1 MAGPSDNRQQIF
13 SRILLGAV
21 VLVLAGGMLLYLV
34 PSMPG
39 TGDAA
44 SSTDTVATVGGES
57 VSMAE
62 VRQQLSD
69 IEQRNQVP
77 KQLESLYAQQIV
89 KQLVFQKEIE
99 YEAKRL
105 GVHVS
110 DQERADRIRQFLPT
124 AYNGDTFV
132 GMDRYAAEVQGR
144 FQMTVPVFE
153 EQIRQGLLL
162 EKFRK
167 LVTDGISVGPTELQ
181 DEFRYK
187 NEKVKLDYVLL
198 KPEDLAA
205 KITPDET
212 EIKAAYERNKAK
224 YMVPEK
230 RVVRY
235 ALADV
240 NQLRQTTQISDDELR
255 VQYQQDIQQYQVPNR
270 VHVDHIL
277 LMTVGKTP
285 AEVEEIHQKAE
296 DVLKQANKKGANFE
310 ELAKK
315 YSEDPGTKDKGG
327 DLGWITQGQ
336 TVPEFEKAAF
346 TLPKGSIS
354 DLVKTQYGF
363 HIIKILDKETAHTKT
378 FDEVKDS
385 IRAPLMLAKADKQAS
400 DIADKLSA
408 AIRQNNKMSID
419 DLAKQFHLS
428 VGETRPVAAAEP
440 ILELGNSKE
449 VKDAIFGQRP
459 DELSLPIHTDRGY
472 LVVAVRGVLP
482 AHQGTLEEVRERVIA
497 DLKQQKSTEI
507 ARQKADDLEKRL
519 KGGDKFETAAKALGL
534 DPKTSDFF
542 ARAGSITGAAS
553 GKQLSAAFQMKPGDV
568 GQPLNLGASW
578 FVYRV
583 AEKQE
588 PNPADFDKQKKDLT
602 DQVLQTK
609 RSLAFEAFRT
619 ALEARLRQEGKLRI
633 MNDKLKGFGDL
644 G

>member
-1 MAGPSDNRQQIF
+1 MAGSSDNRQQLF

-44 SSTDTVATVGGES
+44 SIDTVAKIGDES
-57 VSMAE
+57 VTTDE
-62 VRQQLSD
+62 VRQQLSE

-77 KQLESLYAQQIV
+77 KQLESLYAQQIL

-105 GVHVS
+105 GIHVS
-110 DQERADRIRQFLPT
+110 DQERAERIRQFLPT

-167 LVTDGISVGPTELQ
+167 LVTDGISVGPGELQ
-181 DEFRYK
+181 DEFRYR
-187 NEKVKLDYVLL
+187 NEKVKLDYALV

-205 KITPDET
+205 KINPDEA
-212 EIKAAYERNKAK
+212 EIRAAYEKNKSK
-224 YMVPEK
+224 YLVPEK

-240 NQLRQTTQISDDELR
+240 NQIRQNTQVSDDELK

-336 TVPEFEKAAF
+336 TVPEFEKVAF
-346 TLPKGSIS
+346 SLPKGNIS

-363 HIIKILDKETAHTKT
+363 HIIKVLDKETAHTKT

-385 IRAPLMLAKADKQAS
+385 IRAPLMLAKADRQAA

-408 AIRQNNKMSID
+408 AIRQSNKTSLD
-419 DLAKQFHLS
+419 DLAKQFHLT
-428 VGETRPVAAAEP
+428 VGETRPVSANEP

-459 DELSLPIHTDRGY
+459 DEIGLPIHTDRGY
-472 LVVAVRGVLP
+472 LILLVRGVLP
-482 AHQGTLEEVRERVIA
+482 AHQGTLDEVRDRVIA

-519 KGGDKFETAAKALGL
+519 KSGEKFETAAKSLGL
-534 DPKTSDFF
+534 DPKTSDLF
-542 ARAGSITGAAS
+542 ARNGSISGAAS
-553 GKQLSAAFQMKPGDV
+553 GKQLSAAFQLKPGDV
-568 GQPLNLGASW
+568 GQPLNLGTSW

-583 AEKQE
+583 AEKQQ
-588 PNPADFDKQKKDLT
+588 PNPADFEKQKKDLT

-609 RSLAFEAFRT
+609 RNLAFEAFRT
-619 ALEARLRQEGKLRI
+619 SLEARLKQEGKLKI
-633 MNDKLKGFGDL
+633 MSEKLKGFGDL
-644 G
+644 T